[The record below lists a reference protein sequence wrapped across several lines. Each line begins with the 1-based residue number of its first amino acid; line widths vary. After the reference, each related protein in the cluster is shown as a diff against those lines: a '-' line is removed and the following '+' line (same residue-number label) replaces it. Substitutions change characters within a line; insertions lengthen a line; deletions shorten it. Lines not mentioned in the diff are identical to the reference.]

1 MRSVILRTAARHLLA
16 LMVLF
21 SLFLLVRGHHAP
33 GGGFAGGLV
42 AGTAY
47 GLYAYAYD
55 GPSAREL
62 LHVDPRSLVGTGFLI
77 VLLAAVLPL
86 ASGHALLTGLWV
98 EVPLGPL
105 GSPAVGTPLLFDVG
119 VYLTVLGMSTSV
131 LLAWE
136 GA

>member
-16 LMVLF
+16 MMVLF
-21 SLFLLVRGHHAP
+21 SLFLLVRGHHEP

-55 GPSAREL
+55 ASATRQL
-62 LHVDPRSLVGTGFLI
+62 LRVDPRSLVAIGLSI
-77 VLLAAVLPL
+77 MVAAAVLPIL
-86 ASGHALLTGLWV
+86 LGRPLLTGLWV
-98 EVPLGPL
+98 EAPLGPL
-105 GSPAVGTPLLFDVG
+105 GTPDLGTPLLFDVG
-119 VYLTVLGMSTSV
+119 VYLVVLGMSTSV

-136 GA
+136 DA